1 MADEEKKDVIDV
13 EVTEEKQEDKKEE
26 KKEEEKE
33 EKKEEE
39 TADWK
44 KELNDAAKEL
54 SVYTQWMEKQSL
66 VIKIL
71 LAIPLLDI
79 SWGIYRL
86 FKALAEKGSEN
97 FIVKLIVAILLLV
110 PGTCITWLIDIV
122 WILLKG
128 NGFWF

>member
-1 MADEEKKDVIDV
+1 MADEEKKDVVDV
-13 EVTEEKQEDKKEE
+13 EVTEEKQENK
-26 KKEEEKE
+26 KE

-79 SWGIYRL
+79 SWDIYRL
-86 FKALAEKGSEN
+86 FKALAEKDSEN

-110 PGTCITWLIDIV
+110 PGIFITWLIDIV

>member
-1 MADEEKKDVIDV
+1 MADEEKKDVVDV

-26 KKEEEKE
+26 KKEE
-33 EKKEEE
+33 

-44 KELNDAAKEL
+44 KELDDAAKEL

-79 SWGIYRL
+79 SWGVYRL
-86 FKALAEKGSEN
+86 FKALAEKNSEN
-97 FIVKLIVAILLLV
+97 FIVKLIVAILLLLV

>member
-13 EVTEEKQEDKKEE
+13 EVTEEKQEDK
-26 KKEEEKE
+26 KE

-86 FKALAEKGSEN
+86 FKALAEKDSEN

-110 PGTCITWLIDIV
+110 PGTYITWLIDIV

>member
-13 EVTEEKQEDKKEE
+13 EVTEEKQEDKK
-26 KKEEEKE
+26 
-33 EKKEEE
+33 EE

-86 FKALAEKGSEN
+86 FKALAEKDSES

>member
-1 MADEEKKDVIDV
+1 MDGKAKLGNKDSIGY
-13 EVTEEKQEDKKEE
+13 
-26 KKEEEKE
+26 
-33 EKKEEE
+33 
-39 TADWK
+39 
-44 KELNDAAKEL
+44 
-54 SVYTQWMEKQSL
+54 S
-66 VIKIL
+66 
-71 LAIPLLDI
+71 LLDI

-86 FKALAEKGSEN
+86 FKALAEKDSEN

>member
-1 MADEEKKDVIDV
+1 MAEEEKKDVVDV
-13 EVTEEKQEDKKEE
+13 EVTEEKQEDK
-26 KKEEEKE
+26 KE

-71 LAIPLLDI
+71 LAGVSIVC
-79 SWGIYRL
+79 SRL
-86 FKALAEKGSEN
+86 
-97 FIVKLIVAILLLV
+97 
-110 PGTCITWLIDIV
+110 WLRRTARTSSSS
-122 WILLKG
+122 
-128 NGFWF
+128 

>member
-1 MADEEKKDVIDV
+1 MADKEKKDVVDV
-13 EVTEEKQEDKKEE
+13 EVTEEKQEDKKDA
-26 KKEEEKE
+26 
-33 EKKEEE
+33 KKEEE

-86 FKALAEKGSEN
+86 FKALAEKDNEN

>member
-1 MADEEKKDVIDV
+1 MADEEKKDVVDV

-26 KKEEEKE
+26 KEEK
-33 EKKEEE
+33 
-39 TADWK
+39 ADWK
-44 KELNDAAKEL
+44 KELDDAAKEL

-86 FKALAEKGSEN
+86 FKALAEKNSEN
-97 FIVKLIVAILLLV
+97 FVVKLIVAILLLV
-110 PGTCITWLIDIV
+110 PGTCITWLLDIV
-122 WILLKG
+122 WILVKG